1 MVSNCTLAS
10 TGGTIQRQVNGRD
23 YWVNVPEGLPGP
35 SAPLLLGLH
44 GFLQTPVTEGGIAG
58 HEQTTSWSDI
68 AAREK
73 FIVAYPSANPPRA
86 AWDFSHGSADV
97 AYLREVVLDISGTWC
112 VDPHRVHVEGH
123 SSGALM
129 AARLACDA
137 PDVFAS
143 IAVYAGVDPTLLGS
157 PCAQD
162 QASGRPISMGIFH
175 GINDDISRFPLAI
188 EHRDKW
194 IKRND
199 CSSIPTT
206 EPNVQVE
213 ASVYGPCRAGVEVVW
228 RVYNAGHLWP
238 QGPDHADIT
247 SRMWAFF
254 QRNPLP

>member
-1 MVSNCTLAS
+1 MVCRDRRRRCCSVS
-10 TGGTIQRQVNGRD
+10 TVSCR
-23 YWVNVPEGLPGP
+23 LP
-35 SAPLLLGLH
+35 S
-44 GFLQTPVTEGGIAG
+44 
-58 HEQTTSWSDI
+58 
-68 AAREK
+68 R
-73 FIVAYPSANPPRA
+73 NP
-86 AWDFSHGSADV
+86 GS
-97 AYLREVVLDISGTWC
+97 YLREVVLDISGTWC
-112 VDPHRVHVEGH
+112 VDPHRVHAEGH

-162 QASGRPISMGIFH
+162 QALGRPISMGIFH
-175 GINDDISRFPLAI
+175 GINDAISRFPLAI

-199 CSSIPTT
+199 CSSIPQT

-238 QGPDHADIT
+238 KGPDHADIT

-254 QRNPLP
+254 QRTHFPNARTSRQAGAPAFHDCPDSTLAIAVRELCRTLNISSAMLLRGEPGVGQAERAPRFSPRWITA